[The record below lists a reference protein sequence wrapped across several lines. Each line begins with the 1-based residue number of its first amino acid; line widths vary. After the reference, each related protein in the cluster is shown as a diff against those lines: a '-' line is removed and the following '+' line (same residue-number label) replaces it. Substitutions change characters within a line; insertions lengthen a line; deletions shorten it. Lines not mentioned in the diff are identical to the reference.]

1 MMWILFKK
9 FSQMHFFGGKMRGFF
24 ESESFIQA
32 PHAVVV
38 KLVDTLS

>member
-1 MMWILFKK
+1 MIWILLRK
-9 FSQMHFFGGKMRGFF
+9 FYSVFVFEGKMRGFF
-24 ESESFIQA
+24 ESESLTQA